1 VKFADA
7 IPKANK
13 HFQEYLTSEPSKH
26 SMFLTPTDSEEIDK
40 IITSLLPKTSC
51 GIDNISTKFIKMI
64 KSSIKVPLTK
74 LINKSLENGIVP
86 QIMKIAKVIPL
97 YKGKNAEQ
105 CTNYRPISLL
115 PSISIFFEKI
125 VHKRLYHFL
134 NTQKAFYD
142 SQYGFRPG
150 YSTTAA
156 ITEFTSKLLE
166 SFDNK
171 LNTIGVFLD
180 LSKAF
185 DTINHTTL
193 LSKLR
198 HYGVRGQALEWFR
211 SYLSNRK
218 QFVMYKNTSSLL
230 REVTCGVPQG
240 SVLGPLLFIIYTND
254 LPNALRFTRCVL
266 FADDTTIYYSSRNL
280 VHVIQNISVD
290 LKHLT
295 EWFKS
300 NKLSLNISKTNY
312 MLFTKNN
319 KDYEQNIN
327 LRLSNENIT
336 RVNSTK
342 FLGMIIDDKLNWQDH
357 ISHTK
362 NKMSS
367 GLYALNKS
375 KHVLGKNHLKTL
387 YHSLIHPY
395 LSYGLLLW
403 GSASK
408 SLTKKI
414 EVMQNKAIR
423 SITNSK
429 YNESALPLYKQLK
442 ILPIKHLYEQQLGK
456 LMYMHTV

>member
-1 VKFADA
+1 
-7 IPKANK
+7 
-13 HFQEYLTSEPSKH
+13 
-26 SMFLTPTDSEEIDK
+26 
-40 IITSLLPKTSC
+40 
-51 GIDNISTKFIKMI
+51 MI
-64 KSSIKVPLTK
+64 NT
-74 LINKSLENGIVP
+74 GIV
-86 QIMKIAKVIPL
+86 
-97 YKGKNAEQ
+97 
-105 CTNYRPISLL
+105 S
-115 PSISIFFEKI
+115 
-125 VHKRLYHFL
+125 
-134 NTQKAFYD
+134 
-142 SQYGFRPG
+142 
-150 YSTTAA
+150 
-156 ITEFTSKLLE
+156 
-166 SFDNK
+166 
-171 LNTIGVFLD
+171 
-180 LSKAF
+180 
-185 DTINHTTL
+185 
-193 LSKLR
+193 
-198 HYGVRGQALEWFR
+198 

-395 LSYGLLLW
+395 LSYGILLW

-408 SLTKKI
+408 SLTK
-414 EVMQNKAIR
+414 N
-423 SITNSK
+423 
-429 YNESALPLYKQLK
+429 
-442 ILPIKHLYEQQLGK
+442 
-456 LMYMHTV
+456 